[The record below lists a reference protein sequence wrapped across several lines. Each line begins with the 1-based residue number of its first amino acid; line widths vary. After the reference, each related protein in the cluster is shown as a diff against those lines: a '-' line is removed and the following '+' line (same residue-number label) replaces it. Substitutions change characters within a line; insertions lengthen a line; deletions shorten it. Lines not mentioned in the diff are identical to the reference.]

1 MIVIFLRPLFS
12 SFTVCFF
19 FWLKK
24 ILQSHV
30 DCFFSVLHGLSFFEK
45 VKVGFMKWGV
55 GFTIIIVILWPLLS
69 LPIGQFSKGYWG
81 FAKRTWTIQGYAIHE
96 ICSCNA
102 RVHASVQ
109 FQQPPDGKC

>member
-1 MIVIFLRPLFS
+1 MFELGEKLAGEESCEKEIFSERIWRRNLLAEEF
-12 SFTVCFF
+12 
-19 FWLKK
+19 KE
-24 ILQSHV
+24 
-30 DCFFSVLHGLSFFEK
+30 EK
-45 VKVGFMKWGV
+45 LIRAKAWIMKWGV

-69 LPIGQFSKGYWG
+69 LPIGRFSKGG

-102 RVHASVQ
+102 SVHASVQ

>member
-1 MIVIFLRPLFS
+1 M
-12 SFTVCFF
+12 
-19 FWLKK
+19 
-24 ILQSHV
+24 
-30 DCFFSVLHGLSFFEK
+30 

-102 RVHASVQ
+102 RVHAYVQ